1 MADRTDGMKGREL
14 IKQLSGMPYGVN
26 PLNVPHQLKR
36 TVCLAKGIADTWDSF
51 PSENNLAIALESA
64 AAISRL
70 AISLLQ
76 EREVLYRQ
84 LASLGVE
91 PEKIQEVIK
100 TIPMDEL
107 MKNLNAHKKKS

>member
-1 MADRTDGMKGREL
+1 MADRTDGMKGRAL
-14 IKQLSGMPYGVN
+14 IRQLSGMPPGVN
-26 PLNVPHQLKR
+26 PLNVPQPLKR
-36 TVCLAKGIADTWDSF
+36 TVCLAKGIVDTWDSF
-51 PSENNLAIALESA
+51 PSENNLAIALENA

-91 PEKIQEVIK
+91 PEKMKQSVEA
-100 TIPMDEL
+100 IPMETL
-107 MKNLNAHKKKS
+107 LKSLPMMKK

>member
-1 MADRTDGMKGREL
+1 MADRTDGMKGRAL
-14 IKQLSGMPYGVN
+14 IRQLSGMPPGVN
-26 PLNVPHQLKR
+26 TLNVPQPLKR
-36 TVCLAKGIADTWDSF
+36 TVCLAKGIVDTWDSF
-51 PSENNLAIALESA
+51 PSENNLAIALENA

-91 PEKIQEVIK
+91 PEKMKQSVEA
-100 TIPMDEL
+100 IPMETL
-107 MKNLNAHKKKS
+107 LKSLPMRKK